1 MARGFYETLNRLL
14 TPYYS
19 YILAIVL
26 LGVFSYISYY
36 LYMEYKTREEKI
48 KDAKDVANSS
58 GGAKIEVLIR
68 LFYTDWC
75 PYSAKALPEWNKFKD
90 RYNGEIYNEKKIQ
103 IVQLDCSNENDSNVK
118 KIIDENNIDSYPT
131 VKMYK
136 NDEIIDFDAKISYDN
151 LEQFIE
157 TML

>member
-1 MARGFYETLNRLL
+1 MVK
-14 TPYYS
+14 
-19 YILAIVL
+19 YI
-26 LGVFSYISYY
+26 
-36 LYMEYKTREEKI
+36 MK
-48 KDAKDVANSS
+48 
-58 GGAKIEVLIR
+58 
-68 LFYTDWC
+68 
-75 PYSAKALPEWNKFKD
+75 
-90 RYNGEIYNEKKIQ
+90 KKIQ

>member
-36 LYMEYKTREEKI
+36 LYMEYKRREEKI

-58 GGAKIEVLIR
+58 GGVKIEVLIR

-90 RYNGEIYNEKKIQ
+90 RYNGEIYNEKKNTNSAVRLQ
-103 IVQLDCSNENDSNVK
+103 
-118 KIIDENNIDSYPT
+118 
-131 VKMYK
+131 
-136 NDEIIDFDAKISYDN
+136 
-151 LEQFIE
+151 
-157 TML
+157 